1 MTTLEYMERQ
11 VENHKRNLERETA
24 RHVPEEM
31 LRNIQTKINHYQ
43 VAVEALKKVGAV

>member
-11 VENHKRNLERETA
+11 VKKHQINYERETA

-31 LRNIQTKINHYQ
+31 LHNIQAKINHYQ
-43 VAVEALKKVGAV
+43 AAVEALKKVGAV